1 MTATRLRAIATAFLL
16 TTVAVVAGGVM
27 VSSLPAM
34 AQSVRP
40 VVGKPLQE
48 AQALAA
54 QKNYKAAM
62 AKVNEAEAAPNKTDA
77 ESKIIAQM
85 KEYIATVSG
94 DPSTPAGAKAKFAND
109 YNAKS
114 YK

>member
-1 MTATRLRAIATAFLL
+1 MTATKLRAVATAFLL
-16 TTVAVVAGGVM
+16 ATAAVAGGVM
-27 VSSLPAM
+27 MSSLPAV

-62 AKVNEAEAAPNKTDA
+62 AKVNEAEAAPNKTEA
-77 ESKIIAQM
+77 ESKIINQM
-85 KEYIATVSG
+85 KEYIASISG
-94 DPSTPAGAKAKFAND
+94 DTIYAGGRQD
-109 YNAKS
+109 EIRQRLQRQEL
-114 YK
+114 